1 MTISFNEIPN
11 ALRVPLFYAE
21 FDNSRAVQ
29 GGATQEYNVLLIGN
43 KLAGGTKPELEPFVI
58 TSKEQAFEFF
68 GIGSILG
75 DMVAAHL
82 DNNTIHELT
91 CIALDD
97 DGAAAKAAGDIL
109 FAGVATKAG
118 TISLMIGGK
127 NVRVGVAVGDTA
139 AALAT
144 ALVAEM
150 NGGEND
156 ALVVDSVVNGGTP
169 EQVDLTAKNA
179 GEFGNEI
186 DVRHSYFAG
195 EELPAGVTATVTG
208 LTGGTANPDVD
219 DVWPVIGE
227 KQYIL
232 MSSPYT
238 DAQSLVKMEAE
249 LTDRWGPLQANDGF
263 ALYGKRDSLA
273 NLQTLGNSRNS
284 QFSTIMGIQGPSSPW
299 QWAAAL
305 VGQVANSASIDPAR
319 PFQTLQMKGI
329 LAPSQDELFTLEERN
344 LLLFDGIAT
353 YKVDSGSNVLIE
365 GVITTYKENAFGA
378 PDPSYLY
385 LNTPLTLSFLRFD
398 LAARITLRFPRHKLA
413 DDGTRF
419 DPGIAVVTPGS
430 IKAEVITKFREWEAK
445 ALVEG
450 FSQFKD
456 DLIVE
461 RNKDNPNRVDML
473 LPPDLVN
480 QLRVVATKI
489 QFLL

>member
-11 ALRVPLFYAE
+11 NLRVPLFYAE

-43 KLAGGTKPELEPFVI
+43 KLAAGTKPELEPHVI
-58 TSKEQAFEFF
+58 TSKEQGYEYF
-68 GIGSILG
+68 GIGSVLG
-75 DMVAAHL
+75 DMIAAHL
-82 DNNTIHELT
+82 ENNTIHELT
-91 CIALDD
+91 AIAIDD
-97 DGAAAKAAGDIL
+97 DGAAVKASGNIL
-109 FAGVATKAG
+109 FAGTATAAG
-118 TISLMIGGK
+118 TISLMMGGK
-127 NVRVGVAVGDTA
+127 NIRVGVAVGDTA
-139 AALAT
+139 ADIAT
-144 ALVAEM
+144 ALVAAM
-150 NGGEND
+150 GD
-156 ALVVDSVVNGGTP
+156 AANADLVLDGVVNGGTA
-169 EQVDLTAKNA
+169 EQVDLSAKNA

-195 EELPAGVTATVTG
+195 EALPAGITATITA
-208 LTGGTANPDVD
+208 LSGGTANPDVD
-219 DVWPVIGE
+219 QVWPVIGE

-238 DAQSLVKMEAE
+238 DAQSLIKMEAE
-249 LTDRWGPLQANDGF
+249 LSDRFGPLKANDGY
-263 ALYGKRDSLA
+263 ALYGKRDDLA
-273 NLQTLGNSRNS
+273 GLQTIGNSRNS
-284 QFSTIMGIQGPSSPW
+284 QFTTIMGVAGPSSPW

-305 VGQVANSASIDPAR
+305 AGQVANSASIDPAR
-319 PFQTLQMKGI
+319 PFQTLQLDGI
-329 LAPSQDELFTLEERN
+329 LAPSQTELFTLEERN

-353 YKVDSGSNVLIE
+353 YNVDSGSNVLIE
-365 GVITTYKENAFGA
+365 AVITTYKENAFGA

-461 RNKDNPNRVDML
+461 RNSDNPNRVDIL